1 MTSHQPLHIRC
12 GDVDLA
18 GSLWL
23 PVNSPRA
30 LVLMH
35 PGSGPS
41 DRDNDVLFPPIRQA
55 LLDCGVAVCSFDKRG
70 VGGSSGRWQD
80 ADIIDQADDLIAGL
94 RAARSSVGEIRTGLF
109 GHSQGG
115 WVVIEAG
122 SRIPV
127 DFVISNSGPAVS
139 PREQEIFSTRNQLR
153 AAGWDDPAIEEG
165 LATLE
170 AVFDSL
176 REPFA
181 SAWPRIRTSPLV
193 PRLQEA
199 GVFVP
204 ADQPLWTFAGRILDH
219 DPAPALSR
227 LSCPLLALLG
237 GADTVVPVD
246 RSVEV
251 FTATVRAD
259 LLDLRVVPGA
269 DHRFGPASAGAEMF
283 VPQYLSTITT
293 FVEAELRGTRGGQD
307 GRGQERA

>member
-1 MTSHQPLHIRC
+1 MTFHHPLQIRRD
-12 GDVDLA
+12 GVDLA

-23 PVNSPRA
+23 PADSPRW

-70 VGGSSGRWQD
+70 VGGSTGRWQD
-80 ADIIDQADDLIAGL
+80 ADITDQADDLIAGL
-94 RAARSSVGEIRTGLF
+94 RAARSAVGQVGTGLF

-127 DFVISNSGPAVS
+127 DFVISNSGPAVT

-153 AAGWDDPAIEEG
+153 AAGWDEPAVEEG

-170 AVFDSL
+170 AVFDAMS
-176 REPFA
+176 EPFA

-193 PRLQEA
+193 PRLQAA

-204 ADQPLWTFAGRILDH
+204 ADEPLWTFAGRILDH
-219 DPAPALSR
+219 DPARALSR

-237 GADTVVPVD
+237 GADTVVPVA

-259 LLDLRVVPGA
+259 LLDLRVFPGA
-269 DHRFGPASAGAEMF
+269 DHRFGPVSAGTETF
-283 VPQYLSTITT
+283 VPQYLSTIAG
-293 FVEAELRGTRGGQD
+293 FVEGRLRPTGD
-307 GRGQERA
+307 VDPSERT